1 MYVRLLDTFIETHAG
16 DFAQMRTLLAANQ
29 HEEAR
34 RLAHSIKGAAAT
46 LGANVVFESAAAT
59 DQAFRQNQPAEILL
73 QHIAQTETHY
83 QALQD
88 ALRPIL
94 TQPSEQ
100 LPATRLDPHALR
112 QHLNGLS
119 QLLHEGDFAVHQRL
133 QKENDALQQ
142 LLGDKF
148 LRFQQYIEHFDTSA
162 AAALL
167 DESLAAL

>member
-1 MYVRLLDTFIETHAG
+1 M
-16 DFAQMRTLLAANQ
+16 
-29 HEEAR
+29 
-34 RLAHSIKGAAAT
+34 
-46 LGANVVFESAAAT
+46 
-59 DQAFRQNQPAEILL
+59 

-94 TQPSEQ
+94 AQKSEQ

-148 LRFQQYIEHFDTSA
+148 LRFQQHIEHFDTGA

-167 DESLAAL
+167 DEALAAL